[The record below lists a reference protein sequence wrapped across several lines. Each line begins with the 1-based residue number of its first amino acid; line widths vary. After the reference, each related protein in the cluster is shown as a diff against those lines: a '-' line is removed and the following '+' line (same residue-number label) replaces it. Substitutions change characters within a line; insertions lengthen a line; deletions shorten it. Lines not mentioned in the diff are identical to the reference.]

1 MLRTVLKLCVAIL
14 FTFSAFAQH
23 ASNAK
28 PHTLTGKVTEVSKDK
43 LTVNHG
49 EVKGYMGAMT
59 MSYKV
64 DKPAILTKLKA
75 GDEIQ
80 ATVYDADYT
89 LYNVQ
94 VVAGKDKAKGK

>member
-1 MLRTVLKLCVAIL
+1 MLRAVLTLFVAMVL
-14 FTFSAFAQH
+14 SFGAFAQH

-43 LTVNHG
+43 LTVNHE

-59 MSYKV
+59 MAYKV
-64 DKPAILTKLKA
+64 DKPAVLSKLKV
-75 GDEIQ
+75 GDEIR

-89 LYNVQ
+89 LYNIQ
-94 VVAGKDKAKGK
+94 VVPAKGK

>member
-1 MLRTVLKLCVAIL
+1 MFRAVLTLFVAL
-14 FTFSAFAQH
+14 TLVVGAFAQH

-28 PHTLTGKVTEVSKDK
+28 SYVLTGKVTGVSKDK

-59 MSYKV
+59 MDYKV
-64 DKPAILTKLKA
+64 DKADVLSKVKV

-89 LYNVQ
+89 LYNVK
-94 VVAGKDKAKGK
+94 VVPPAKGK

>member
-1 MLRTVLKLCVAIL
+1 MLRAILTLCVAI
-14 FTFSAFAQH
+14 FFSFSAFAQH

-28 PHTLTGKVTEVSKDK
+28 PHTLTGKVTEVGKDK

-64 DKPAILTKLKA
+64 DKPDVLKKLKA
-75 GDEIQ
+75 GDEIH

-89 LYNVQ
+89 LYDVQ